1 MCFEVFEAPFV
12 FLEKSWYFK
21 VLEYPPTFGRGIN
34 STLKYYYGAY
44 SYRYM
49 RVLNVVPEDAK
60 FWYGSEMLT
69 SVYLQAH
76 TKFSSASTLK

>member
-34 STLKYYYGAY
+34 STLKY
-44 SYRYM
+44 
-49 RVLNVVPEDAK
+49 
-60 FWYGSEMLT
+60 
-69 SVYLQAH
+69 
-76 TKFSSASTLK
+76 